1 VDQDSCLNCQ
11 KGYSDCTDYYILG
24 LKLGDIFASSD
35 SVKRHMGHWVHRE
48 EWLNREE
55 LHVSRKEL
63 WHGDRFRELSYFWDP
78 DQETQIPEICP
89 TCQTIITVD
98 EINLNSDEGNVDDDS
113 LQVIHSTKQL

>member
-1 VDQDSCLNCQ
+1 
-11 KGYSDCTDYYILG
+11 
-24 LKLGDIFASSD
+24 
-35 SVKRHMGHWVHRE
+35 MGHWVNRE

-55 LHVSRKEL
+55 LQVSRKEL